1 MNKPWSN
8 EHIQMQWIRFS
19 CRRHTKL
26 RTVSYDW
33 LFNEATLKSTWGM
46 WPQWHAHWRRQWPLL
61 FCLAYHWKCSTL
73 INISLLT
80 EMFRL
85 DLKNVFFKISLIF
98 LLFSFLISLSLSLPV
113 WGYVCMYVI
122 WLHKCSQMTNELCH
136 TKKPH
141 LVL

>member
-1 MNKPWSN
+1 MPWWNNFMLSLDPYFWYAV
-8 EHIQMQWIRFS
+8 HSSYIFLLRKIRYVLVEAGVF
-19 CRRHTKL
+19 
-26 RTVSYDW
+26 W

-98 LLFSFLISLSLSLPV
+98 LLFSFLISLSLSPCMGLCL
-113 WGYVCMYVI
+113 YVC
-122 WLHKCSQMTNELCH
+122 
-136 TKKPH
+136 H
-141 LVL
+141 LTT